1 MTGLGGYGMSSVHGA
16 VSGSVNGNVNGAV
29 NGNANGSEEVK
40 TEKVPAFGGN
50 GNQNTNRNGTENGNG
65 IALPSS
71 MPRIASV
78 SRVHSQHGFD
88 AFDANQQFLG
98 SFDGAGT
105 FLDADELNQN
115 GRYQPTFDASNMLSR
130 NQSDDFMFYSNIRSS
145 LFAE

>member
-1 MTGLGGYGMSSVHGA
+1 MENRNAS
-16 VSGSVNGNVNGAV
+16 NGAD
-29 NGNANGSEEVK
+29 SVK
-40 TEKVPAFGGN
+40 TEKVSFPGNGGN
-50 GNQNTNRNGTENGNG
+50 HNGNGNG

-115 GRYQPTFDASNMLSR
+115 GRYQPTFDPSNMLNR
-130 NQSDDFMFYSNIRSS
+130 NQSDDVLFYSNIRNS
-145 LFAE
+145 LFA